1 MSQEMPES
9 SMESDTAAAII
20 EENTTENIRNRFN
33 DLQNKKIALL
43 ASVLALLVGVLGA
56 AGKAPWDM
64 ATLNTAAFF
73 VFACG
78 GVFPG
83 LVSVF
88 SRTEESLPRLK
99 KGANTLPPDLLA
111 RLRWIL
117 AHDERVRT
125 SKKLQVESSNYWNW
139 VKVLIATTLVA
150 ILLIVL
156 QFIFPER
163 NNHEQRPITEG
174 NPRAFCQAQ
183 AVCSRGAGQPTPD
196 LPHHRGYA
204 RDLF

>member
-20 EENTTENIRNRFN
+20 EESTTGNIRNRLN

-64 ATLNTAAFF
+64 APLNTAAFF

-78 GVFPG
+78 GVLPG

-88 SRTEESLPRLK
+88 RRTEENLPRLK
-99 KGANTLPPDLLA
+99 ESANTLSPELLA
-111 RLRWIL
+111 RLRWVL

-125 SKKLQVESSNYWNW
+125 SEKLQVESSHYWNW
-139 VKVLIATTLVA
+139 VKVLIAATLVA

-156 QFIFPER
+156 QFTFPER
-163 NNHEQRPITEG
+163 NNHEQRPITEDS
-174 NPRAFCQAQ
+174 PRVFCRVQ
-183 AVCSRGAGQPTPD
+183 AVCSPRAGQQTPD
-196 LPHHRGYA
+196 LPDH
-204 RDLF
+204 

>member
-64 ATLNTAAFF
+64 APLNTAAFF

-88 SRTEESLPRLK
+88 SRTEENLPRLK
-99 KGANTLPPDLLA
+99 ENANTLPEELLA
-111 RLRWIL
+111 RLRWEL
-117 AHDERVRT
+117 ALDERLRV
-125 SKKLQVESSNYWNW
+125 SKMLLKESNYYWNW
-139 VKVLIATTLVA
+139 VKMSVAATLVA
-150 ILLIVL
+150 VLLVVL
-156 QFIFPER
+156 QF
-163 NNHEQRPITEG
+163 T
-174 NPRAFCQAQ
+174 
-183 AVCSRGAGQPTPD
+183 VT
-196 LPHHRGYA
+196 
-204 RDLF
+204 